1 MKADKLAKQAGE
13 IEQRLKQLSQPPSLN
28 STLSKP
34 LAPSEAEVGADGSLL
49 PHDQAL
55 HTQLSGLR
63 DPLDDAA
70 APAQQPLDSPLYDL
84 ETYDAADVDLDAYD
98 EMHGVIG
105 PGSGG
110 GGFGSGFGSVVLT
123 ANSEEQAAEIRRAV
137 ALAEGAGL
145 DSQPA
150 SPITADAE
158 AIAGLAPEFPFAAA
172 PADERY
178 ALLSG
183 LYWLGHNQ

>member
-13 IEQRLKQLSQPPSLN
+13 IEQRLKQLVPSY
-28 STLSKP
+28 
-34 LAPSEAEVGADGSLL
+34 AEVGDGPSVLPSDPTVHMLL
-49 PHDQAL
+49 SASQDQ
-55 HTQLSGLR
+55 
-63 DPLDDAA
+63 LDGAA
-70 APAQQPLDSPLYDL
+70 VPEPQPLDSRELFDL
-84 ETYDAADVDLDAYD
+84 ETYDAVDVDLDAYD
-98 EMHGVIG
+98 AIHGIPG

-137 ALAEGAGL
+137 VLAEGAGL

-158 AIAGLAPEFPFAAA
+158 AIAGLAAEFPFAAA

-178 ALLSG
+178 AFLSG
-183 LYWLGHNQ
+183 LYWLGRNQ